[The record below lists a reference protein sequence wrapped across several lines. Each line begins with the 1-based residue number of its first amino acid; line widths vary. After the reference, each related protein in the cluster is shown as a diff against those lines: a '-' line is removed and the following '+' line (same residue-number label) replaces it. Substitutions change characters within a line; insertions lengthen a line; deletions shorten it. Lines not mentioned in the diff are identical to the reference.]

1 MLRTLKPV
9 EIAEGA
15 LLADIA
21 VIYQLLVNYIPF
33 VGDVFRFPIF
43 IVFAILVLRRG
54 LYVSIMSSCVALF
67 IAGILMGPSLLPV
80 FVVEI
85 MGGLYLGVT
94 MRSRVPHALLI
105 LLGATCGALAF
116 YVLFGALTVF
126 TGVPIST
133 YIQFLRQ
140 TYASVLHFLAL
151 IVQKIDGSFFHGL
164 ELYWL
169 YHILPLL
176 TSFGNLAFSYWWLT
190 LFLMLWGFSLVS
202 TLLIYTSTNL
212 VMQLLEYEVDP
223 FPSERFMRRVQHLR
237 RRVLKL
243 IRKYRVARRS
253 HAKI

>member
-1 MLRTLKPV
+1 MLRTLKPI

-15 LLADIA
+15 LLADVA

-67 IAGILMGPSLLPV
+67 IAGILMGPSLLPI
-80 FVVEI
+80 FAIEI

-94 MRSRVPHALLI
+94 MRFRLPHVLLI
-105 LLGATCGALAF
+105 LLGATCGTLAF
-116 YVLFGALTVF
+116 YVLFGAVDVLTGIPV
-126 TGVPIST
+126 ST
-133 YIQFLRQ
+133 YIQFLHR
-140 TYASVLHFLAL
+140 TYVAVLNFLAL
-151 IVQKIDGSFFHGL
+151 IIQKIDGTFLHGL
-164 ELYWL
+164 EHYWL
-169 YHILPLL
+169 YHIMPLL
-176 TSFGNLAFSYWWLT
+176 TSLGDIAFTYWWAT
-190 LFLMLWGFSLVS
+190 LFVLFWGFSLIS
-202 TLLIYTSTNL
+202 TLLIYTSTNV

-237 RRVLKL
+237 RRILKL
-243 IRKYRVARRS
+243 LRKYRIARGS